1 MLELN
6 HKGRYPMKQTMK
18 TLSKHHLGPGM
29 SWVDKPIPQIKAN
42 EVLVKV
48 LSASICGTDVHI
60 YTWDAWA
67 QNRIQQP
74 HTMGHELSG
83 RIVELGK
90 DVNGFN
96 VGDIVTTETHIVCH
110 TCEFCL
116 SHQAHICAHTKVI
129 GVDIDGVFAEY
140 VALPATNLIQCDPT
154 MDHDLLSVQEPL
166 GNAVHTVM
174 AGDIKNKTVAVL
186 GVGPIGILA
195 VDVAKAMGA
204 SKVIAVD
211 VNAYRLDLALK
222 IGADA
227 AIHSFNE
234 NADDRI
240 KALVGPYGVD
250 VVLEM
255 SGNGQALKQALGYLK
270 PGGRMSILGI
280 PTQEVS
286 LDIGQ
291 DIVFKGITIQGI
303 TGRRMYETWDQ
314 IKILLN
320 EQRLHLDQIVTHR
333 FDWADY
339 EEAFKL
345 MESGN
350 CGKVVLKIGK

>member
-1 MLELN
+1 MN
-6 HKGRYPMKQTMK
+6 QTMK
-18 TLSKHHLGPGM
+18 TLSKIRLEPGM
-29 SWVDKPIPQIKAN
+29 HWVEKPIPSIKED

-48 LSASICGTDVHI
+48 LSASVCGTDVHI
-60 YTWDAWA
+60 YTWDTWA
-67 QNRIQQP
+67 QNRIKEP
-74 HTMGHELSG
+74 YTMGHELSG
-83 RIVELGK
+83 RVVEVGQ
-90 DVNGFN
+90 DVTGVK

-129 GVDIDGVFAEY
+129 GVDMDGVFAEY

-174 AGDIKNKTVAVL
+174 TGDIIGKTVAVV

-204 SKVIAVD
+204 SKVIAID
-211 VNAYRLDLALK
+211 VNPYRLDLALK

-227 AIHSFNE
+227 SIHSLQE
-234 NADDRI
+234 DTHKRI
-240 KALVGPYGVD
+240 HELVGPYGVD

-255 SGNGQALKQALGYLK
+255 SGNAHALKQALGYLK

-291 DIVFKGITIQGI
+291 EIVFKGITIQGI

-314 IKILLN
+314 IKVLLK
-320 EQRLHLDQIVTHR
+320 EDKLHLDQIVTHR
-333 FDWADY
+333 LDWTDY

-350 CGKVVLKIGK
+350 CGKVVLRIGQ